1 MTIRM
6 KIFLTALALLAVA
19 FFPHGVHAV
28 LPLGFIGF
36 GGMILD
42 AQMLLSDAQAL
53 TATALST
60 NTFDAVIAGNN
71 LSTGEKLG
79 ICFTV
84 DVAADF
90 TTGDETYQFQVIQ
103 SANADLSAQDVLV
116 ETTVAYLTATKLAK
130 GYRLVLPIP
139 PELVTKRYLGAR
151 YVLAGTTPLLTVTAE
166 ILPMSFMQADHVYPK
181 NFTISS

>member
-1 MTIRM
+1 MTTKT

-19 FFPHGVHAV
+19 FFPHGVHAA

-36 GGMILD
+36 GGMIID

-53 TATALST
+53 TATAVST

-79 ICFTV
+79 VCITV
-84 DVAADF
+84 DVAADN
-90 TTGDETYQFQVIQ
+90 TTGNETYQFQVIQ
-103 SANADLSAQDVLV
+103 SAAADLSSPDVLV
-116 ETTVAYLTATKLAK
+116 ETTTAYLTAAKLLK

-139 PELVTKRYLGAR
+139 PELVTKRYLGLQ
-151 YVLAGTTPLLTVTAE
+151 YTLGGTTPLLTVTAE
-166 ILPMSFMQADHVYPK
+166 IVPMSFMQAEHVYPK